1 MDRKAVVLEIGTL
14 ITSTTTSTTFRYYY
28 LEGGS
33 TGDWSGT
40 LTPST
45 TTSTNFHNYYYLDG
59 GIGDIGVWGI
69 FNVSYKYPEW
79 GKVPDH
85 LLFAHQKY
93 MKKRKYI

>member
-1 MDRKAVVLEIGTL
+1 MDWKGVELQIGTL
-14 ITSTTTSTTFRYYY
+14 STSTTTSTTFRY
-28 LEGGS
+28 
-33 TGDWSGT
+33 
-40 LTPST
+40 
-45 TTSTNFHNYYYLDG
+45 YYYLDG

-85 LLFAHQKY
+85 LLFAHQKC